1 MPHVREQIR
10 NRFATLLGALAG
22 GRVYTSR
29 VYPVD
34 ILPAIGIFANSEIS
48 TQDPVLNPARMN
60 REVDVVVEIASEAIA
75 DVDAAIDVIASSVE
89 TAIAADP
96 TMAGIAVDVTLTGTT
111 MEIEDA
117 GDIPLAF
124 ARLTYR
130 AWYRTTAANPDAA
143 I

>member
-1 MPHVREQIR
+1 MAHVREQIR

-34 ILPAIGIFANSEIS
+34 ILPVIGIFANSETS
-48 TQDPVLNPARMN
+48 TQDPTIAAARLNRD
-60 REVDVVVEIASEAIA
+60 VDVIVEIAAEAIA
-75 DVDAAIDVIASSVE
+75 DVDATVDVLASSVE
-89 TAIAADP
+89 SAIAADS
-96 TMAGIAVDVTLTGTT
+96 TMAGIAVDVTLTSTT

-124 ARLTYR
+124 ARLTFR

>member
-10 NRFATLLGALAG
+10 NTFATLLSGLAG

-34 ILPAIGIFANSEIS
+34 VLPAIGIFANSETS
-48 TQDPVLNPARMN
+48 TQDPVLAASRLN
-60 REVDVVVEIASEAIA
+60 RDVDVVVEIAAEAIA
-75 DVDAAIDVIASSVE
+75 DVDATVDGIASSVE
-89 TAIAADP
+89 AQIATNP
-96 TMAGIAVDVTLTGTT
+96 TLSGIAVDVTLIGTT
-111 MEIEDA
+111 IEIDDA
-117 GDIPLAF
+117 GDLPLAF

-130 AWYRTTAANPDAA
+130 AWYRTTAGNPDSA

>member
-1 MPHVREQIR
+1 MPHIREQIR
-10 NRFATLLGALAG
+10 NTFSTLLSGLAG

-34 ILPAIGIFANSEIS
+34 VLPAIGIFANSETS
-48 TQDPVLNPARMN
+48 TQDPVLAAARLN
-60 REVDVVVEIASEAIA
+60 REVDVVVEIAAEAIA
-75 DVDAAIDVIASSVE
+75 DVDATVDGIASSVE
-89 TAIAADP
+89 TQIASNP
-96 TMAGIAVDVTLTGTT
+96 TLSGICVDVTLTGTT
-111 MEIEDA
+111 IEIDDA
-117 GDIPLAF
+117 GDFPLAF

>member
-10 NRFATLLGALAG
+10 NTVATLLSGIAG

-29 VYPVD
+29 VYPLEV
-34 ILPAIGIFANSEIS
+34 LPAVGIFANSEIS
-48 TQDPVLNPARMN
+48 TQDPNLAAARLN
-60 REVDVVVEIASEAIA
+60 REVDLVIEIAAEAIS
-75 DVDAAIDVIASSVE
+75 DVDATVDVIASSVE
-89 TAIAADP
+89 SALAANP
-96 TMAGIAVDVTLTGTT
+96 TLSGIAVDVTLTGTT
-111 MEIEDA
+111 IEIEDS

>member
-1 MPHVREQIR
+1 VAHVREQIR

-34 ILPAIGIFANSEIS
+34 TLPVIAIFANSETS
-48 TQDPVLNPARMN
+48 VQDPLLAAARLNRD
-60 REVDVVVEIASEAIA
+60 VDVIVEIAAEAIA
-75 DVDAAIDVIASSVE
+75 DVDATVDVLASSVE
-89 TAIAADP
+89 SAIAADP

-124 ARLTYR
+124 ARLTFR

>member
-1 MPHVREQIR
+1 MPHIREQIR
-10 NRFATLLGALAG
+10 NRFATLLGSLVG

-29 VYPVD
+29 VYSVD
-34 ILPAIGIFANSEIS
+34 VLPAIGIFANQETS
-48 TQDPVLNPARMN
+48 TQDPVLAAARLN
-60 REVDVVVEIASEAIA
+60 REVDVIVEIAAEAIS
-75 DVDAAIDVIASSVE
+75 DVDATVDAIASSVE
-89 TAIAADP
+89 AAIAADP
-96 TMAGIAVDVTLTGTT
+96 TMSGLAVDVYLTGTA

>member
-10 NRFATLLGALAG
+10 NTVATLLSGIAG

-29 VYPVD
+29 VYPLE
-34 ILPAIGIFANSEIS
+34 ILPAVGIFANSEIS
-48 TQDPVLNPARMN
+48 TQDPNLAAARLN
-60 REVDVVVEIASEAIA
+60 REVDLVIEIAAEAIS
-75 DVDAAIDVIASSVE
+75 DVDATVDAIASSVE
-89 TAIAADP
+89 SALAANP
-96 TMAGIAVDVTLTGTT
+96 TLSGIAVDVTLTGTT
-111 MEIEDA
+111 IEIEDA